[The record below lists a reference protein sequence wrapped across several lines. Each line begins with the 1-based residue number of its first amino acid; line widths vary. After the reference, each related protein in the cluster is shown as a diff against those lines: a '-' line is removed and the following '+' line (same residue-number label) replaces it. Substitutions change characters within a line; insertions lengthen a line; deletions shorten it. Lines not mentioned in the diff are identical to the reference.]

1 MITGHFTN
9 DGLPYVECRL
19 FLPRLGIFGPVDFL
33 IDTGSDTT
41 ILHPDDGIDVA
52 FPFDALVNPSE
63 VFGVGGAQNYYV
75 ENGFIYFDDSGSI
88 LEMDVELFVAKP
100 QPGLTGIDSLLG
112 RDVLNRLG
120 MEYDFLQ
127 GRLLLGR

>member
-1 MITGHFTN
+1 MINGYFTN
-9 DGLPYVECRL
+9 DGLPYVEGRL

-52 FPFDALVNPSE
+52 FPFDALVNQAD
-63 VFGVGGAQNYYV
+63 VTGIGGTQDYYWERV
-75 ENGFIYFDDSGSI
+75 VIFFDNDGTALD
-88 LEMDVELFVAKP
+88 LETELFVGKP
-100 QPGLTGIDSLLG
+100 QPALAGLDSLLG

-127 GRLLLGR
+127 GQLLLGR